1 MRYFSYGCVFSD
13 RATIVLNRQS
23 NTKYIYKMVLI
34 KWGIIIMDIKGN
46 GQITVLFNSNISK
59 DNNEIRIAF
68 YANIGFF
75 IEIAQMLEF
84 NLRKLI
90 CYHKSVTEIEATEIT
105 KENVEK
111 VCKSYDDYYDETYKA
126 KHTLGRLTEGLR
138 KVQVIDSKILDRF
151 SEINKYRNQ
160 VVHMIFQ
167 NNIIVDKLKS
177 SIYVFDY
184 NQNRL
189 IPMINITEAT
199 NKFVVKMIN
208 TYKESLRKYK
218 TQVGFAIQE

>member
-1 MRYFSYGCVFSD
+1 METD
-13 RATIVLNRQS
+13 N
-23 NTKYIYKMVLI
+23 KEK
-34 KWGIIIMDIKGN
+34 
-46 GQITVLFNSNISK
+46 ITVQFNTNISE
-59 DNNEIRIAF
+59 DDTDIRIAF

-111 VCKSYDDYYDETYKA
+111 ICKSYDDYYDETYKA

-189 IPMINITEAT
+189 IPMIKITEAT
-199 NKFVVKMIN
+199 NNFVIQMIN
-208 TYKESLRKYK
+208 SLKK
-218 TQVGFAIQE
+218 SLQIV